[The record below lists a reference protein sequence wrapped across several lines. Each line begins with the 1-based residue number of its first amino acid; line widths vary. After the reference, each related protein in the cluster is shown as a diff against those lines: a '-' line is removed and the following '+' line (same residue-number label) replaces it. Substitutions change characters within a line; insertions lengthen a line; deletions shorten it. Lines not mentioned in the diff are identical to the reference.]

1 MSFFNRLTNGWTI
14 ARNSFK
20 VLKANRQL
28 MLFPILSGVSL
39 TLIMASFLL
48 SALGIAG
55 WDFNNLDI
63 PADNKALQYGIIF
76 LYYIINYFVVVFF
89 NMALIHCTTLY
100 FRGEEVTVAKGIA
113 FSRSRIGTI
122 FAWAMFA
129 GSVGAILKI
138 IQENVGSLG
147 KILTGLV
154 GIVWAVAT
162 FFVVPVI
169 AYENLGPIEAL
180 KRSTQLM
187 KEKWGE
193 RLGAGFSFGLVQL
206 VGFIGV
212 AIVAVLVAVGIHPV
226 AGIAIGVLGLLL
238 LATVVSAART
248 IFVSQ
253 VYHCVTGDPVDQYNE
268 QFISQLFIPKKKN

>member
-14 ARNSFK
+14 AQNSFK

-63 PADNKALQYGIIF
+63 AHDNKALQYGIIF

-138 IQENVGSLG
+138 IQENVGALG
-147 KILTGLV
+147 RILTGLV
-154 GIVWAVAT
+154 GIVWAIAT

-212 AIVAVLVAVGIHPV
+212 AIVAALVAVGIHPI

-238 LATVVSAART
+238 LATVVRAART

-253 VYHCVTGDPVDQYNE
+253 VYHSVTGDPVEQYNE
-268 QFISQLFIPKKKN
+268 QFISQLFIPKK

>member
-14 ARNSFK
+14 AQNSFK

-63 PADNKALQYGIIF
+63 AHDNKALQYGIIF

-113 FSRSRIGTI
+113 FSHSRIGTI

-129 GSVGAILKI
+129 GSVGATLKI
-138 IQENVGSLG
+138 IQENVGALG
-147 KILTGLV
+147 RILTGLV
-154 GIVWAVAT
+154 GIVWAIAT

-212 AIVAVLVAVGIHPV
+212 AIVAALVAVGIHPI

-238 LATVVSAART
+238 LATVVRAART

-253 VYHCVTGDPVDQYNE
+253 VYHSVTGDPVEQYNE
-268 QFISQLFIPKKKN
+268 QFISQLFIPKK

>member
-14 ARNSFK
+14 AQNSFK

-63 PADNKALQYGIIF
+63 SHDNKALQYGIIF

-138 IQENVGSLG
+138 IQENVGTLG

-212 AIVAVLVAVGIHPV
+212 AIVAALVAVGIHPM

-253 VYHCVTGDPVDQYNE
+253 VYHSVTGDPVEQYNE
-268 QFISQLFIPKKKN
+268 QFISQLFIPKK

>member
-14 ARNSFK
+14 AQNSFK

-48 SALGIAG
+48 SALGMAG

-63 PADNKALQYGIIF
+63 SHDNKALQYGIIF

-138 IQENVGSLG
+138 IQENVGTLG

-212 AIVAVLVAVGIHPV
+212 AIVAALVAVGIHPM

-253 VYHCVTGDPVDQYNE
+253 VYHSVTGDPVEQYNE
-268 QFISQLFIPKKKN
+268 QFISQLFIPKK